1 MEVLVMTNSLL
12 PGLWGA
18 GGKHGDVFSNLHREI
33 DRVFEDFTH
42 GAQLPWAAGN
52 GKMLPRM
59 EFSETEREFRL
70 TAELPGVEESEIDI
84 SLSADMLTIKAEKKS
99 ESERKDENVHVSE
112 RSYGMFERSTR
123 LPSAVDENKI
133 DATLKNG
140 VLTIVLPKTAE
151 EQAKSRKITVKPHH

>member
-1 MEVLVMTNSLL
+1 MANSLL
-12 PGLWGA
+12 PKLWGT
-18 GGKHGDVFSNLHREI
+18 GGKDDDLFANLHREI
-33 DRVFEDFTH
+33 DRVFEDFTQ

-59 EFSETEREFRL
+59 ELSETEEEFRL
-70 TAELPGVEESEIDI
+70 TAELPGVEENDIDI
-84 SLSADMLTIKAEKKS
+84 SFSDGLLTIKAEKKF

-112 RSYGMFERSTR
+112 RSYGKFERSTR
-123 LPSAVDENKI
+123 LPSAVDEDKI

-140 VLTIVLPKTAE
+140 VLAVVLPKTAE